1 MLRNMTV
8 RSMEELW
15 RCRST
20 GSGFESLQDILFFD
34 KRIPLKHVIRADQD
48 VKEDKIALIHLSQLI
63 FE

>member
-1 MLRNMTV
+1 
-8 RSMEELW
+8 MEVSLF
-15 RCRST
+15 CCST